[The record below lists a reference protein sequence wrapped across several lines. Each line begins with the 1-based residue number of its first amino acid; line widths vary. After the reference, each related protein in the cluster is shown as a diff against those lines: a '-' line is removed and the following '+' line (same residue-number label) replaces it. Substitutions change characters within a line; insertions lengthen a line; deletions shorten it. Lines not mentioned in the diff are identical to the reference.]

1 MVEGKKIPLK
11 QIFILLFI
19 FSLLFGSINQING
32 HPLSTNATL
41 PIQIYQVASSDS
53 VYQNDQL
60 RVSVSVTNTDV
71 FNIPNLTISG
81 DFHSDLEFLFSSEPN
96 LDSTI
101 EDDPNKFSHHFGM
114 LNNNSVILFS
124 ITFNVTSSERTDIT
138 IPSMN
143 VSYILLSGIEG
154 YLLTNDVDIFL
165 GGVKQLTEVPLF
177 PLLPIGEIKPNV
189 VLTIGG
195 YMLPVVIFGL
205 SAFIMR
211 RKRKK

>member
-1 MVEGKKIPLK
+1 
-11 QIFILLFI
+11 
-19 FSLLFGSINQING
+19 
-32 HPLSTNATL
+32 
-41 PIQIYQVASSDS
+41 
-53 VYQNDQL
+53 
-60 RVSVSVTNTDV
+60 
-71 FNIPNLTISG
+71 
-81 DFHSDLEFLFSSEPN
+81 
-96 LDSTI
+96 
-101 EDDPNKFSHHFGM
+101 M

-143 VSYILLSGIEG
+143 VSYILLSGIKR
-154 YLLTNDVDIFL
+154 YLLTNDIAVFL

>member
-143 VSYILLSGIEG
+143 VSYILLSGIKR
-154 YLLTNDVDIFL
+154 YLLTNDIAVFL

>member
-41 PIQIYQVASSDS
+41 PVQIYQVASSDS

-143 VSYILLSGIEG
+143 VSYILLSGIKG
-154 YLLTNDVDIFL
+154 YLLTNDVDVFL